1 MSEKKYD
8 FVQFEGVGSK
18 LSSYTISISRSGA
31 FGINSGFYNAESI
44 KNYSHVIVFY
54 DKAKKVIGLVF
65 TKTPSKKSSFKITHG
80 KNSAYIG
87 ARSFFASII
96 AGDKDAL
103 TKYAD
108 KYTPQT
114 YNDDKIGKMFYI
126 DLKEKEENE

>member
-1 MSEKKYD
+1 MISYKLPTLFVLYFRSFPD
-8 FVQFEGVGSK
+8 FAN
-18 LSSYTISISRSGA
+18 TIA
-31 FGINSGFYNAESI
+31 NNA
-44 KNYSHVIVFY
+44 
-54 DKAKKVIGLVF
+54 AIGLVF
-65 TKTPSKKSSFKITHG
+65 TKTPSKKGSFKITHG

-126 DLKEKEENE
+126 DLKEKEGNE